1 MLKLYDYELSGNC
14 FKIRWFLNILGI
26 EYESVAVEFYPSKEH
41 KSAWFKEINPLGQ
54 LPVIDDNGFRLRD
67 AQAILVYIA
76 TKYDSSGNWYPSH
89 DASQTGEIAQW
100 LSFADSLT
108 ATISSARLTTTFFF
122 DFDLEECQTGGH
134 KLLRILDEHL
144 WFQEQQQLEWIC
156 RGSHPSLAEIACF
169 PYVALS
175 EEGGISRQEYAAVRR
190 WTDRVKRIPGFIGMP
205 GIFPAG
211 S

>member
-122 DFDLEECQTGGH
+122 DFDLEKCQTDGH

-156 RGSHPSLAEIACF
+156 RGRHPSLAEIACF

>member
-76 TKYDSSGNWYPSH
+76 KKYDSSGNWYPSH

-108 ATISSARLTTTFFF
+108 ATISSAGLTTTFFF
-122 DFDLEECQTGGH
+122 DFDLE
-134 KLLRILDEHL
+134 K
-144 WFQEQQQLEWIC
+144 
-156 RGSHPSLAEIACF
+156 
-169 PYVALS
+169 
-175 EEGGISRQEYAAVRR
+175 
-190 WTDRVKRIPGFIGMP
+190 
-205 GIFPAG
+205 
-211 S
+211 

>member
-54 LPVIDDNGFRLRD
+54 LPVIDDNGFRLWD

-122 DFDLEECQTGGH
+122 DFDLEKCQTDGH

-156 RGSHPSLAEIACF
+156 RGGHPSLAEIACF

>member
-14 FKIRWFLNILGI
+14 FKIRWFLNILDI

-122 DFDLEECQTGGH
+122 DFDLEKCQTDGH

>member
-54 LPVIDDNGFRLRD
+54 LPVIDDNGFRLWD

-108 ATISSARLTTTFFF
+108 ATIASARLTTTFFF
-122 DFDLEECQTGGH
+122 DFDLEKCQTDGH

-205 GIFPAG
+205 GIFLAG

>member
-54 LPVIDDNGFRLRD
+54 LPVIDDNGFRLWD

-122 DFDLEECQTGGH
+122 DFDLEKCQTDGH

>member
-14 FKIRWFLNILGI
+14 FKIRWFLNILGV
-26 EYESVAVEFYPSKEH
+26 EYESITVEFYPGKEH
-41 KSAWFKEINPLGQ
+41 KSSWFKEINPLGQ
-54 LPVIDDNGFRLRD
+54 LPVIDDDGIRLRD
-67 AQAILVYIA
+67 AQAILVYLA
-76 TKYDSSGNWYPSH
+76 TQYDQSGKWYPVD
-89 DASQTGEIAQW
+89 DARQVGEISQW

-108 ATISSARLTTTFFF
+108 TTISSARLATTFFF
-122 DFDLEECQTGGH
+122 DFDLEECQAGGH

-144 WFQEQQQLEWIC
+144 WFQEKKQLEWLC
-156 RGSHPSLAEIACF
+156 NGAHPSLAEIACF
-169 PYVALS
+169 PYIALS

-190 WTDRVKRIPGFIGMP
+190 WIDRVKRIPGFIVMP

>member
-54 LPVIDDNGFRLRD
+54 LPVIDDNGFRLWD

-122 DFDLEECQTGGH
+122 DFDLEKCQTDGH

-156 RGSHPSLAEIACF
+156 RGRHPSLAEIACF

>member
-76 TKYDSSGNWYPSH
+76 TKYD
-89 DASQTGEIAQW
+89 
-100 LSFADSLT
+100 LSL
-108 ATISSARLTTTFFF
+108 I
-122 DFDLEECQTGGH
+122 H
-134 KLLRILDEHL
+134 I
-144 WFQEQQQLEWIC
+144 
-156 RGSHPSLAEIACF
+156 
-169 PYVALS
+169 
-175 EEGGISRQEYAAVRR
+175 
-190 WTDRVKRIPGFIGMP
+190 
-205 GIFPAG
+205 
-211 S
+211 

>member
-122 DFDLEECQTGGH
+122 DFDLEKCQTDGH

>member
-1 MLKLYDYELSGNC
+1 
-14 FKIRWFLNILGI
+14 LGI

-54 LPVIDDNGFRLRD
+54 LPVIDDDDFRLRD

-76 TKYDSSGNWYPSH
+76 TQYDSSGNWYPSH

-108 ATISSARLTTTFFF
+108 ATISSARLATTFFF
-122 DFDLEECQTGGH
+122 DFDLEKCQTDGH

-156 RGSHPSLAEIACF
+156 RGGHPSLAEIACF